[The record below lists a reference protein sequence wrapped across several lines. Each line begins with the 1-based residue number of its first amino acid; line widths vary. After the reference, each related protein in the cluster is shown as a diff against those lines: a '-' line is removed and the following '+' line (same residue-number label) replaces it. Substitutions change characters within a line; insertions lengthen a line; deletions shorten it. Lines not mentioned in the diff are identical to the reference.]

1 MQKLSKYVIF
11 HRENGKNYIFHQ
23 MSKALLGIDD
33 DLFAA
38 LSEETMPVL
47 PDDIFKYLKDNGFIV
62 DDDVDESY
70 KLSYANI
77 VNRYNSKHLRLTILP
92 TINCN
97 FRCWYCYEQHEP
109 SLMTDSGARSVLE
122 FAKSEIESKHIEC
135 VTLDW
140 FGGEPLLR
148 FSQIIYPFT
157 KSLKGWC
164 EQLDVKIQPIM
175 TTNGSLINDDVAS
188 KMDEIGLNQLQ
199 ITLDGDREHHN
210 KVRFSPAMRNSYD
223 VIVGNIHTVCKVL
236 KNPSIELR
244 INYTKDNIDS
254 AFSILDD
261 FDKDIRRYILVS
273 PHVVWQRSNELSEM
287 SETVSEL
294 RLKAFEKGYNI
305 NIPGM
310 SLRCMSCYTEN
321 MEQFVINYDMNVY
334 KCTARDFDKKYSIGR
349 ITDEGK
355 FVPNELYYKYYIT
368 SSPFMNKQC
377 LECELLPSCI
387 YSSSCLQK
395 KVENHQPGCEKNE
408 IMKSIHEDI
417 SFKLNA
423 NLR

>member
-1 MQKLSKYVIF
+1 
-11 HRENGKNYIFHQ
+11 